1 MAHFTKHTTDH
12 VWDKDHDRWIYIEK
26 TKNSFEEVSEIEL
39 NFMQGDEYELFTA
52 EHCKVDDDLSDFYLK
67 CKNFFPAQHKSD
79 TLIQFINRV
88 IWHYLDIGMD
98 LRQSKD
104 DEGL

>member
-26 TKNSFEEVSEIEL
+26 TKNSFEEVTEIGL
-39 NFMQGDEYELFTA
+39 NFMQGDEYELFT
-52 EHCKVDDDLSDFYLK
+52 ESYCKVDEKLSAFYQR
-67 CKNFFPAQHKSD
+67 CKEQFPAQHQSD

-88 IWHYLDIGMD
+88 MNFYCYNTGTIFPMPFP
-98 LRQSKD
+98 
-104 DEGL
+104 E